1 MWDSFAEAHAAL
13 NDLPAA
19 LLVLSVVFD
28 ISGLVFKRESLTAA
42 GFWTLIAGVLGGV
55 AAVLTG
61 LQAEDVIE
69 HGGAVH
75 TLMERHEALAIS
87 VTIVFGLLAAWRIWR
102 RNALGP
108 AERPAYLVVAAVG
121 AGLVFY
127 VGSVGGDMVFRHA
140 GGIPTPVLQDA
151 ITERAAG
158 HEHAPGEEHDH
169 GDEEHEHGAAPV
181 DSTGAAGQ
189 ASGEAAGHE
198 HPPGTPAHEH

>member
-1 MWDSFAEAHAAL
+1 MWDSFVEAHAAL

-19 LLVLSVVFD
+19 LLILSVVFD
-28 ISGLVFKRESLTAA
+28 AAGLALKRESLTAA
-42 GFWTLIAGVLGGV
+42 GFWTLIAGVLGGI

-61 LQAEDVIE
+61 LQAEEVIE

-75 TLMERHEALAIS
+75 TLMEQHEALAIS
-87 VTIVFGLLAAWRIWR
+87 VTVVFGLLAAWRIWR

-108 AERPAYLVVAAVG
+108 AERPPYLVVAALG
-121 AGLVFY
+121 AGLLFY
-127 VGSVGGDMVFRHA
+127 VGSLGGEMVFRHA
-140 GGIPTPVLQDA
+140 GGISTPALQDA
-151 ITERAAG
+151 LAERAAG

-169 GDEEHEHGAAPV
+169 QAPV
-181 DSTGAAGQ
+181 DSAGTAGQ